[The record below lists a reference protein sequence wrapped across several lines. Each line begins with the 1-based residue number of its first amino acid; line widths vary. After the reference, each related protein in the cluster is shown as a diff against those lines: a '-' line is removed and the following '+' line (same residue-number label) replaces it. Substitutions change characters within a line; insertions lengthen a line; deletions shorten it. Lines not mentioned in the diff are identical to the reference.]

1 MVKKTNDKSEPQVTE
16 VDPET
21 IKNALSNLQGLTESH
36 DIIAEQG
43 LAQENVVYDMLFKA
57 YANAIMGEKTLDY
70 PIFGEHPI
78 SLENIELLKQM
89 GVYDSELVVPADE
102 ETGTDTMTH
111 YYLGWGTDQ
120 SGKETKH
127 ED

>member
-1 MVKKTNDKSEPQVTE
+1 MTKKTKGKSDKSVTS
-16 VDPET
+16 VDSDI

-111 YYLGWGTDQ
+111 YYLDWNV
-120 SGKETKH
+120 KESKDEVQT
-127 ED
+127 E